1 MEHMKKKKRFS
12 RRDLLYKALLFVST
26 VALIVYFLPR
36 DGKFNYQ
43 FDINKPWKYGQLIA
57 TFDFPIYKDEAV
69 VKREQDS
76 LMAFFQPYYQL
87 NKKTEKDAIAKLK
100 ENYHTNLKGILP
112 SVDYLRYIERTLKE
126 IYGAGI
132 VSTEDIRQL
141 HKDSTLAIMVID
153 DKLANSKP
161 TENIFTVK
169 NAYERLLTADSVHFN
184 REILRQCALNDYIT
198 PNLSFDQQRT
208 QASKEEMLNNY
219 SWANGLVVSGQKIID
234 RGEIIST
241 ETYNILESLRKE
253 SIKRSESIGQSRLIL
268 GGQILFVGMLML
280 CFMLYL
286 DLFRKDYFQRKGS
299 LSLLFILI
307 VFYSVVTAFMVTHNL
322 FNVYII
328 PYAMLPIIIRVFL
341 DSRTAFITHV
351 ITILICSIS
360 LRFPHEFILTQLAA
374 GMVAIFSLRE
384 LSQRSQLFRTALL
397 VILTYA
403 TTYFAFELM
412 TENGLSN
419 DFSKLNVRMYTSFIT
434 NGILL
439 LFAYPLLFL
448 LEKTFSFTSN
458 VTLVELSNINNDLL
472 RQMSEI
478 VPGTFQHSMQV
489 ANLAA
494 EAAIRV
500 GAKSQLV
507 RTGAL
512 YHDIGKMENPAFF
525 TENQSG
531 GINPHKNLNYEQ
543 SAQVVISHVTDG
555 LKLADKHNLPKVI
568 KDFIST
574 HHGLGKTKYFYISWK
589 NEHPGEEP
597 NEELFSYPGPNPFTK
612 EQAILM
618 MADAVE
624 AASRSLPEYTE
635 ESISNLV
642 EKIIDSQV
650 AEGYFKECPITFK
663 DIAIIKTVFKEKLK
677 ITYHTRIS
685 YPELMK

>member
-1 MEHMKKKKRFS
+1 MEHLKKKKSFS
-12 RRDLLYKALLFVST
+12 WKDLSYKSLLFIGT

-57 TFDFPIYKDEAV
+57 TFDFPIYKDEAI

-76 LMAFFQPYYQL
+76 LMALFQPYYEL
-87 NKKTEKDAIAKLK
+87 DKKVEKEAVAKLK

-112 SVDYLRYIERTLKE
+112 STDYLRYIERTLKE
-126 IYGAGI
+126 IYQAGI
-132 VSTEDIRQL
+132 VSTEAIQQL
-141 HKDSTLAIMVID
+141 YKDSTSAIMVID
-153 DKLANSKP
+153 DKLANSHP
-161 TENIFTVK
+161 IEGIYTVK
-169 NAYERLLTADSVHFN
+169 KAYEYLLTADSVHFN
-184 REILRQCALNDYIT
+184 REILRQCSLNEYIS
-198 PNLSFDQQRT
+198 PNLTFDEQR
-208 QASKEEMLNNY
+208 
-219 SWANGLVVSGQKIID
+219 
-234 RGEIIST
+234 
-241 ETYNILESLRKE
+241 
-253 SIKRSESIGQSRLIL
+253 SRLIL

-286 DLFRKDYFQRKGS
+286 DLFRKDYYQRKGS
-299 LSLLFILI
+299 LSLLFTLI
-307 VFYSVVTAFMVTHNL
+307 VFYSIVTAFMMTHNL

-341 DSRTAFITHV
+341 DSRTAFLTHV

-403 TTYFAFELM
+403 AVYFSFELM
-412 TENGLSN
+412 TENGLAN
-419 DFSKLNVRMYTSFIT
+419 DFSKLNIRMYTYFFI

-448 LEKTFSFTSN
+448 LEKTFGFTSN

-472 RQMSEI
+472 RQMSET

-494 EAAIRV
+494 EAAIRI

-531 GINPHKNLNYEQ
+531 GVNPHKNLGYEQ

-574 HHGLGKTKYFYISWK
+574 HHGRGKTKYFYISWK
-589 NEHPGEEP
+589 NEHPDEEP
-597 NEELFSYPGPNPFTK
+597 NEELFTYPGPNPFTK

-635 ESISNLV
+635 ETISNLV
-642 EKIIDSQV
+642 DKIIDSQV
-650 AEGYFKECPITFK
+650 TEGYFKECPITFK
-663 DIAIIKTVFKEKLK
+663 DIATVKAVFKEKLK
-677 ITYHTRIS
+677 IAYHTRIS
-685 YPELMK
+685 YPELKK

>member
-1 MEHMKKKKRFS
+1 MEHLKKKKSFS
-12 RRDLLYKALLFVST
+12 WRDLLYKSLLFVGT
-26 VALIVYFLPR
+26 VTLIVYFLPR

-57 TFDFPIYKDEAV
+57 TFDFPIYKEDAV

-87 NKKTEKDAIAKLK
+87 DKNIEKDAIAKLK

-112 SVDYLRYIERTLKE
+112 SIDYLRYIERTLKE
-126 IYGAGI
+126 IYQAGI
-132 VSTEDIRQL
+132 VSTENIQQL
-141 HKDSTLAIMVID
+141 QKDSTSSVMVID
-153 DKLANSKP
+153 DKLANP
-161 TENIFTVK
+161 QATENIYTVK
-169 NAYERLLTADSVHFN
+169 KAYEHLLTADSTHFN
-184 REILRQCALNDYIT
+184 REVLRQCALNEYIT
-198 PNLSFDQQRT
+198 PNLTFDEERT
-208 QASKEEMLNNY
+208 QAAKEEILNNY

-234 RGEIIST
+234 RGEIVSPH
-241 ETYNILESLRKE
+241 TYNILESLRKE
-253 SIKRSESIGQSRLIL
+253 SIKRNESMGQNRLIL
-268 GGQILFVGMLML
+268 GGQVLFVGMLML

-286 DLFRKDYFQRKGS
+286 DLFRKDYYQRKGS
-299 LSLLFILI
+299 LSLLFTLI
-307 VFYSVVTAFMVTHNL
+307 VFYSVITAFMVTHNI
-322 FNVYII
+322 FNMYII

-341 DSRTAFITHV
+341 DSRTAFLTHV

-374 GMVAIFSLRE
+374 GLVAIFSLRE

-403 TTYFAFELM
+403 AIYFAFELM
-412 TENGLSN
+412 TENGLST
-419 DFSKLNVRMYTSFIT
+419 DFSKLNIRMYTYFII

-439 LFAYPLLFL
+439 LFTYPLLFL
-448 LEKTFSFTSN
+448 LEKTFGFTSN

-472 RQMSEI
+472 RQMSET

-494 EAAIRV
+494 EAAIRI

-531 GINPHKNLNYEQ
+531 GVNPHKNLNYEQ

-555 LKLADKHNLPKVI
+555 LKLADKHNLPKAV

-574 HHGLGKTKYFYISWK
+574 HHGDRKS
-589 NEHPGEEP
+589 
-597 NEELFSYPGPNPFTK
+597 
-612 EQAILM
+612 
-618 MADAVE
+618 
-624 AASRSLPEYTE
+624 
-635 ESISNLV
+635 
-642 EKIIDSQV
+642 
-650 AEGYFKECPITFK
+650 
-663 DIAIIKTVFKEKLK
+663 
-677 ITYHTRIS
+677 TRLNS
-685 YPELMK
+685 SH